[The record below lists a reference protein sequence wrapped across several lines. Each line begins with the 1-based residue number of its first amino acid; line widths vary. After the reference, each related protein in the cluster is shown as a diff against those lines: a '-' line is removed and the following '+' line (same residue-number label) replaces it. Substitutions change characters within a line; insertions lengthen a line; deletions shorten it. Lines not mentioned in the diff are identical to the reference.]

1 VLGLVLGTGRGASE
15 VGLEEEAHEENGQG
29 RKVDQ
34 VEVDGESLSGSV
46 DARNRLVLSAVDNPV
61 HFLVRVMEEVLNG
74 MFRTLSSSQCLLL
87 LVVWQRLA
95 WDSDVLGETFITS
108 RAVDELPKE
117 R

>member
-1 VLGLVLGTGRGASE
+1 
-15 VGLEEEAHEENGQG
+15 
-29 RKVDQ
+29 
-34 VEVDGESLSGSV
+34 
-46 DARNRLVLSAVDNPV
+46 
-61 HFLVRVMEEVLNG
+61 MEEVLNG